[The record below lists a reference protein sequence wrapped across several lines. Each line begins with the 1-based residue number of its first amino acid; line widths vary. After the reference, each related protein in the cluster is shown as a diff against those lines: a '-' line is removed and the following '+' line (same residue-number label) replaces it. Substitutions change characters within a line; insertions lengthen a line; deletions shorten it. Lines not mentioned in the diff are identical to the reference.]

1 MRTVII
7 IDRFGY
13 KRAYLCTDDM
23 SDEEAEQGIPRTL
36 PDLDLIEWEEVKK
49 QLNNMLVDRG
59 IFTLADVYN
68 AQNAVSSTC
77 RSVLKNRIVNLYRN
91 RNREVKSNE

>member
-7 IDRFGY
+7 TDRFGY

-23 SDEEAEQGIPRTL
+23 SDDEAEQGIPQTP

-49 QLNNMLVDRG
+49 HLNNILVDRM
-59 IFTLADVYN
+59 IFTYQDVCQ
-68 AQNAVSSTC
+68 ARNAVTSASKA
-77 RSVLKNRIVNLYRN
+77 VLKTRIVNLYRN
-91 RNREVKSNE
+91 REVKSHE

>member
-1 MRTVII
+1 MRRVII

-23 SDEEAEQGIPRTL
+23 TDDEAEQGIPQTP

-49 QLNNMLVDRG
+49 NLNNLLVDRG
-59 IFTLADVYN
+59 IFTLADVYK
-68 AQNAVSSTC
+68 AQNVISSASK
-77 RSVLKNRIVNLYRN
+77 SVLKNRIVNLYK
-91 RNREVKSNE
+91 NREAKSHE

>member
-1 MRTVII
+1 MRTVIK

-23 SDEEAEQGIPRTL
+23 SDDEAEQGIPQTP

-49 QLNNMLVDRG
+49 NLNNILVDRG
-59 IFTLADVYN
+59 IFTLADVYK
-68 AQNAVSSTC
+68 AQNAITSAC
-77 RSVLKNRIVNLYRN
+77 KSVMKNRIVILYK
-91 RNREVKSNE
+91 NREVKSHE

>member
-23 SDEEAEQGIPRTL
+23 SDDEAEQGIPQAP

-49 QLNNMLVDRG
+49 NLNNILVDRG
-59 IFTLADVYN
+59 IFTLADVYQ
-68 AQNAVSSTC
+68 AQNAVTSAC
-77 RSVLKNRIVNLYRN
+77 KSVMKNRIVNLYRN
-91 RNREVKSNE
+91 REAKSHE

>member
-1 MRTVII
+1 MRTVIV

-13 KRAYLCTDDM
+13 DRAYLVTDDM
-23 SDEEAEQGIPRTL
+23 SDDEAEQGIPQTP

-49 QLNNMLVDRG
+49 QLNNILVNRG

-68 AQNAVSSTC
+68 AQNAITSAC
-77 RSVLKNRIVNLYRN
+77 KSVMKNRIVNLYRN
-91 RNREVKSNE
+91 REAKSHE